1 LRKIC
6 CCVAEAERDRERE
19 RERELRRGSC
29 GNRVGEESYK

>member
-6 CCVAEAERDRERE
+6 CCVAEAERERE
-19 RERELRRGSC
+19 REREVRRGSC